1 MAAGAYTL
9 SMTPQELLQRIV
21 AEPGRCGGR
30 PCIRGT
36 RIDVAVVLSSLAQ
49 GLTPAQIVVEYP
61 ALTLDDVNAALAY
74 AAELANESVWR
85 LAAG

>member
-1 MAAGAYTL
+1 MNR
-9 SMTPQELLQRIV
+9 EHLLNRIV
-21 AEPGRCGGR
+21 SEPGRCGGR

-49 GLTPAQIVVEYP
+49 GMSVEQVVREYP
-61 ALTLDDVNAALAY
+61 ALTEEDVRAALLY
-74 AAELANESVWR
+74 AAELASESVWR

>member
-1 MAAGAYTL
+1 
-9 SMTPQELLQRIV
+9 MTQRELLQRIT

-49 GLTPAQIVVEYP
+49 GLTAEQIVKEYP
-61 ALTLDDVNAALAY
+61 ALTIDDVHAALAY
-74 AAELANESVWR
+74 AAELSNESVWR

>member
-1 MAAGAYTL
+1 M
-9 SMTPQELLQRIV
+9 SRQDLLQRIV
-21 AEPGRCGGR
+21 SEPGVCGGR

-36 RIDVAVVLSSLAQ
+36 RIDVTVVLSSLSQ
-49 GLTPAQIVVEYP
+49 GLTPQQIVKEYP

-74 AAELANESVWR
+74 ASELANESVWR

>member
-1 MAAGAYTL
+1 MDRE
-9 SMTPQELLQRIV
+9 QLLNRIV
-21 AEPGRCGGR
+21 SEPGRCGGR

-49 GLTPAQIVVEYP
+49 GMSVEQVVREYP
-61 ALTLDDVNAALAY
+61 ALTVEDVRAALLY
-74 AAELANESVWR
+74 AAELASESVWR